1 MQGRQHQLDPA
12 AGWYLCTPGPQNMSH
27 RSRSSGGLEV

>member
-12 AGWYLCTPGPQNMSH
+12 ARRYVCTPWPQNMSH
-27 RSRSSGGLEV
+27 RSRSSCGLGV